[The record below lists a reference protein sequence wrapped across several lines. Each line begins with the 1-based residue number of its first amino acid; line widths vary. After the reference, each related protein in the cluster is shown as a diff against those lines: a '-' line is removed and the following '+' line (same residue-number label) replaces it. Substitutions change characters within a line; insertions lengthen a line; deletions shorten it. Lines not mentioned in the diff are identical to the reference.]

1 MSTKKNPEA
10 PVGPLEAQPHGGAL
24 AQGGPPNPKGI
35 VRERAARYF
44 DEHIETLARIAAGEE
59 FVAVVGPNG
68 EPMVDDKGEPLGYR
82 TPSINDRINAIKT
95 LGAFGIG
102 VKVESTVDERRLL
115 EVRVVYEGKPVAE

>member
-1 MSTKKNPEA
+1 MTKKKAKTKA
-10 PVGPLEAQPHGGAL
+10 PVGPLQVQPNGRGAL

-44 DEHIETLARIAAGEE
+44 DEHIETLNEIAADTEE
-59 FVAVVGPNG
+59 S
-68 EPMVDDKGEPLGYR
+68 
-82 TPSINDRINAIKT
+82 TSDRINAIKA

-115 EVRVVYEGKPVAE
+115 VVEVVYEKKPEEL